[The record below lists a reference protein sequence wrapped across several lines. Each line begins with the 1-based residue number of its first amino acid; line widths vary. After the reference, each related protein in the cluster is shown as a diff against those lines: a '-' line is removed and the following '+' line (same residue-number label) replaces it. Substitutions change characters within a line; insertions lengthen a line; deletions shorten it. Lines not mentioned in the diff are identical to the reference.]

1 MKMIKNVILAF
12 MLVAVPLSV
21 VWSASLDEQLLDN
34 IKIKYGSNLEKIQK
48 LVKFG
53 ADVNVKDR
61 LWGDTT
67 ALMYASKYNK
77 LAIVKFLVENG
88 AEVNAVDNDKR
99 TALMYASSNGE
110 DNKIVHYLLSK
121 GADIN
126 AKDINGE
133 NALMRATSKY
143 QWDIAKFLIEQGI
156 NINNKNKNGNTAL
169 MWFAENGDL
178 DKVQYLIS
186 KGADINAKN
195 NDGKTA
201 FMIALDKGKLE
212 VAEFLESV
220 GADTT
225 RE

>member
-1 MKMIKNVILAF
+1 MIKNVILAF
-12 MLVAVPLSV
+12 MLVVMPLSV
-21 VWSASLDEQLLDN
+21 AWSVSLDEQLLDN
-34 IKIKYGSNLEKIQK
+34 IKYGGNLEKIQK

-53 ADVNVKDR
+53 ANVNAKDR

-88 AEVNAVDNDKR
+88 AKVNAIDNDKR
-99 TALMYASSNGE
+99 TALMYASSKCE
-110 DNKIVHYLLSK
+110 DIKIVHYLLSK

-169 MWFAENGDL
+169 MW
-178 DKVQYLIS
+178 
-186 KGADINAKN
+186 
-195 NDGKTA
+195 
-201 FMIALDKGKLE
+201 
-212 VAEFLESV
+212 
-220 GADTT
+220 
-225 RE
+225 